1 MSVDIVFTGGGT
13 AGHVTPNLALM
24 EGLENKYTFAYLG
37 AKNGI
42 EATMLAPKK
51 VTFYAIRSGKLRR
64 YFSFRNFVDPFNV
77 LIGIVQAYY
86 RLLRL
91 KPKLVFSKGGFVAL
105 PVVIAAWCHRIP
117 IIAHESDLSPGLAN
131 RISYPFV
138 TKICVT
144 FQKGK
149 EYFKN
154 QDKLVVTG
162 TPIRPELFTGDK
174 QLGLKIAGLSGK
186 KPCLLIMGGSQGSAV
201 INDCIR
207 EHLKGF
213 CERFHVLHICGKGK
227 CDARFEKQKDYFQL
241 EYAFDDLPHFLAA
254 ADLVISR
261 AGANALYEIL
271 ALKKPH
277 ILIPLSKRSSRGD
290 QIANAFYF
298 EDKGSGVV
306 LTEEKLTSKQLL
318 ATSEMVY
325 ESRAN
330 YVNCIKTLNIESAT
344 PVLISLIEEV
354 LAV

>member
-24 EGLENKYTFAYLG
+24 DGLDGKYSFAYIG
-37 AKNGI
+37 AKHGI
-42 EATMLAPKK
+42 EATMLAEKK
-51 VTFYAIRSGKLRR
+51 VPFYAVRSGKLRR
-64 YFSFRNFVDPFNV
+64 YFSFKNFIDPINV
-77 LIGIVQAYY
+77 VIGIVQAYF
-86 RLLRL
+86 RLWRL
-91 KPKLVFSKGGFVAL
+91 KPKLVFSKGGFVSL

-162 TPIRPELFTGDK
+162 TPIRPELFQGNK
-174 QLGLKIAGLSGK
+174 EQGLKIAGFSGK
-186 KPCLLIMGGSQGSAV
+186 KPCLMIMGGSQGSAV
-201 INDCIR
+201 INDCVRSHI
-207 EHLKGF
+207 EDF

-227 CDARFEKQKDYFQL
+227 CDDRYAEQKDYYQV
-241 EYAFDDLPHFLAA
+241 EYAFDDLPHFFAA
-254 ADLVISR
+254 ADVVISR
-261 AGANALYEIL
+261 AGANSLYELL
-271 ALKKPH
+271 ALQKPH

-298 EDKGSGVV
+298 QDKGAGVV
-306 LTEEKLTSKQLL
+306 LTEEKLTAKQLFAL
-318 ATSEMVY
+318 SESVY
-325 ESRAN
+325 EGRSN
-330 YVNCIKTLNIESAT
+330 YIARMKALDIVSAT
-344 PVLISLIEEV
+344 PVLINLIEEV
-354 LAV
+354 IAE